1 MLAAHYRVE
10 EALVITSTGS
20 LAQET
25 RRFISR
31 SLTLGFAA
39 LCGLA
44 SLSLSHSATAQ
55 GTYRHLPGHVP
66 ALVSQANLVGNVHP
80 ADNIPLTFTLPL
92 RNEAKLDAL
101 IQRLYD
107 PNDPLYGQYLTPE
120 QFTADYAPTQA
131 DYEAVVAYAKSQGLT
146 VTQRHANRLVLD
158 VAGPAKTVESA
169 FAVRLKQYHLDSG
182 RLFRAPNGAPS
193 VPTAIAGRIKSIIGL
208 DTAEQWH
215 AHSRMKPVD
224 PLAFLNAVADGYDPL
239 GLRPNQVG
247 TGPGGALAP
256 NDIKK
261 AYNLSSVTQD
271 GTGQTLALFELDGYT
286 ASDVTAYEKKFWPS
300 TSLPKVT
307 LQNVLVDSATGS
319 AGSGAG
325 EVTLDIE
332 LMIAIVPNASK
343 ILVYEGPNS
352 STGVIDT
359 YNKIATDNLAKSVST
374 SWGLYES
381 GSGTTTLDAEYTIFK
396 EMAVQG
402 QSIFA
407 ASGDSGAY
415 DDGSKLSVDD
425 PASQPWV
432 TGVGG
437 TNLTLVTGSTA
448 ALNGTWKSE
457 TTWNGGS
464 IANGGGGGGISSV
477 WSIPD
482 YQSQSGVI
490 TKASKGS
497 TALRNVPDVSLDA
510 DPNTGYSIYVS
521 GAWYIYG
528 GTSCAA
534 PLWAAFTGLVN
545 EARASANLGTL
556 GFANY
561 PLYTAGLS
569 SSYTTYFHD
578 IADNSTN
585 LYYPA
590 VTGYDLATGWG
601 SFNGANLLS
610 ELTTATVTLPTQ
622 LLGNTGFESGTTYSP
637 WVVSSSKL
645 IGQATTAEPAHAGS
659 WRALLGGTTTK
670 HTDYVYQKV
679 AIPAKFTKANLSFYE
694 HIDTQELA
702 TTGAVDTLNVYILN
716 SGGNIVSTLTTLSN
730 KSANSGYA
738 QLNFDVSAYIGQT
751 IYVYF
756 QFTQGGTKATTST
769 LDDVTL
775 TVQ

>member
-1 MLAAHYRVE
+1 M
-10 EALVITSTGS
+10 IKSTGS
-20 LAQET
+20 LAHAT
-25 RRFISR
+25 CHFISR

-44 SLSLSHSATAQ
+44 SLSLSHPATAQ

-66 ALVSQANLVGNVHP
+66 ALVSQANLAGSVRP
-80 ADNIPLTFTLPL
+80 AENIPLAITLPL
-92 RNEAKLDAL
+92 RNEGKLDAL
-101 IQRLYD
+101 VQRLYD
-107 PNDPLYGQYLTPE
+107 PKDPLYGQYLTPE
-120 QFTADYAPTQA
+120 RFAADYAPTPA

-158 VAGPAKTVESA
+158 VVAPARTVENA
-169 FAVRLKQYHLDSG
+169 FGVRLKQYKLDSG
-182 RLFRAPNGAPS
+182 RIFRAPNGAPS
-193 VPTAIAGRIKSIIGL
+193 VPTAVAGRIKSIIGL

-215 AHSRMKPVD
+215 AHNRMKAVD
-224 PLAFLNAVADGYDPL
+224 PLAFMNPVPDSYDPL
-239 GLRPNQVG
+239 GLHSNQVG
-247 TGPGGALAP
+247 TGPGGALTP

-271 GTGQTLALFELDGYT
+271 GTGQTLGLFELDGYT
-286 ASDVTAYEKKFWPS
+286 ASDVTAYEKYFWPS

-319 AGSGAG
+319 AGNGAG

-332 LMIAIVPNASK
+332 LMIALAPNASK

-352 STGVIDT
+352 STGLIDT
-359 YNKIATDNLAKSVST
+359 YNKIATDNLAKSIST
-374 SWGLYES
+374 SWGIYES
-381 GSGTTTLDAEYTIFK
+381 GSSATTLDAEYTIFK

-402 QSIFA
+402 QSMFA

-415 DDGSKLSVDD
+415 DNGSSLSVDD

-437 TNLTLVTGSTA
+437 TTLTLQ
-448 ALNGTWKSE
+448 NGLWKSE
-457 TTWNGGS
+457 KTWNGGS

-477 WSIPD
+477 WAIPD
-482 YQSQSGVI
+482 YQSQAGVI
-490 TKASKGS
+490 TTASKGS
-497 TALRNVPDVSLDA
+497 TTMRNVPDVSLDA
-510 DPNTGYSIYVS
+510 DPNTGYSIYFQ
-521 GAWYIYG
+521 GGWYIFG

-534 PLWAAFTGLVN
+534 PLWATFTGLVN
-545 EARASANLGTL
+545 EARASAGLGTL

-561 PLYTAGLS
+561 PIYMAGLS
-569 SSYTTYFHD
+569 TSYTSYFHD
-578 IADNSTN
+578 INDGSTN

-601 SFNGANLLS
+601 SFNGANLL
-610 ELTTATVTLPTQ
+610 TAATSVAVTYPTQ
-622 LLGNTGFESGTTYSP
+622 LLGNTGFESGTAYFP
-637 WVVSSSKL
+637 WVASSSKL
-645 IGQATTAEPAHAGS
+645 IGQATTAEPAHAGT

-670 HTDYVYQKV
+670 HTDYLYQKV
-679 AIPAKFTKANLSFYE
+679 AIPAKFTKATLSYYE

-716 SGGNIVSTLTTLSN
+716 SGGSIVSTLTTLSN
-730 KSANSGYA
+730 KNAGTGYT
-738 QLNFDVSAYIGQT
+738 QVSFDLSSYIGQT

-756 QFTQGGTKATTST
+756 QFTQGGTKATTTT